1 MLNSYVWAVALTV
14 YVLFRLWYN
23 NWRGPLK
30 AAEIDAFLAKAAEG
44 KSAGHNDPSIIRKF
58 LEEDD
63 GREFFMVNLVKIEPG
78 MVTHPVSG
86 ESVPG
91 RALMDVYT
99 NAFMKRLFLRGG
111 HPAIAARKIGG
122 YVDAWHVEPDP
133 GWSIMGYMRYRSR
146 RDLMILATDPR
157 FGDIHAFKILGTAE
171 TFSFPSRPI
180 IMTLVGPRIWVGLV
194 LALAASLVQ
203 IALLLNP

>member
-1 MLNSYVWAVALTV
+1 MLNLHVWTIALAV
-14 YVLFRLWYN
+14 YVAFRLWYN

-30 AAEIDAFLAKAAEG
+30 PAEIDAFMDKAAQS
-44 KSAGHNDPSIIRKF
+44 KSAGHNDPAVLRKF

-78 MVTHPVSG
+78 MVAHPVTG

-91 RALMDVYT
+91 RAMMEVYT
-99 NAFMKRLFLRGG
+99 KAFMKRLFARGG
-111 HPAIAARKIGG
+111 HPALAARKIGG
-122 YVDAWHVEPDP
+122 YVDAWRVSPDP
-133 GWSIMGYMRYRSR
+133 GWSIMGFMRYRSR
-146 RDLMILATDPR
+146 RDLMILATDPY

-180 IMTLVGPRIWVGLV
+180 IMTLAGPRVWVGLV

-203 IALLLNP
+203 IGLLIGH